1 MSTCT
6 RLHRAKKTKV
16 SSFKVHQTCT
26 GPKNPK
32 TLKNFREI
40 VSYICTYIYTR
51 PRIWARFL
59 PQTKNVS
66 TCHSS
71 ATTMMSQFDMCHS
84 SPSTDTRSLAKTHS
98 AQPCTNDHPLLES
111 PMQWGGCGCVGI
123 AFIRPWLLLR
133 ESKSLHMTLCKWGG
147 GRCNDKF
154 VLESQGLASSST
166 QFTHIHIVQEGFNSV
181 SHAWPSA
188 HMGHYGAQLVC
199 PRSKIR
205 LQVKSIDQAP
215 GGGGW
220 SSSGF
225 PYTAKGA
232 TVPWLMD
239 SSWMIWRFTCYTWW
253 VEDRWLAPFVVII
266 RVARTPAKLE
276 GHQEIVQL
284 RTVLTALPLKVA
296 PISNLGQVCASEC
309 IVSC

>member
-1 MSTCT
+1 MNILSKYRCQPAP
-6 RLHRAKKTKV
+6 RLHRAKKTKA

-32 TLKNFREI
+32 NTKTSERL
-40 VSYICTYIYTR
+40 SLTYVRIYTQD
-51 PRIWARFL
+51 PEYGHDFSHI
-59 PQTKNVS
+59 PKTKPLYEDLVMLFVS

-154 VLESQGLASSST
+154 VLESQSLASSST

-181 SHAWPSA
+181 SHAWPRA
-188 HMGHYGAQLVC
+188 PHGPLWRGACMSLIVFALRLN
-199 PRSKIR
+199 PRKMMVIWKTT
-205 LQVKSIDQAP
+205 LTIWPKEV
-215 GGGGW
+215 
-220 SSSGF
+220 
-225 PYTAKGA
+225 AK
-232 TVPWLMD
+232 TVP
-239 SSWMIWRFTCYTWW
+239 
-253 VEDRWLAPFVVII
+253 
-266 RVARTPAKLE
+266 
-276 GHQEIVQL
+276 
-284 RTVLTALPLKVA
+284 
-296 PISNLGQVCASEC
+296 
-309 IVSC
+309 